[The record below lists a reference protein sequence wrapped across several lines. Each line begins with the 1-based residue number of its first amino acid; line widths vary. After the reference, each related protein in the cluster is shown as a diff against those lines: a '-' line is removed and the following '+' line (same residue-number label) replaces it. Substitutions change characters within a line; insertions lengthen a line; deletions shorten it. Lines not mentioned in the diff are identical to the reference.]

1 MNRITKIVESFK
13 RKRYTGGITVEQ
25 IKKAEETLN
34 VKFSSDYIELL
45 VAYGSLCAKGEEI
58 LGVDE
63 NNYDVVKATI
73 EARSENSD
81 FPIGMYVVENM
92 VIDGILLIQ
101 NTEGA
106 IFTYQPATPIKKVND
121 SLCDYLENL

>member
-1 MNRITKIVESFK
+1 MNKITTIVESFK
-13 RKRYTGGITVEQ
+13 RKRYTGGISVEE

-34 VKFSSDYIELL
+34 VKFSSDYVDLL
-45 VAYGSLCAKGEEI
+45 ITYGSLCAIGEEF

-73 EARSENSD
+73 EAKNQHSD

-92 VIDGILLIQ
+92 AIDGILLIQ
-101 NTEGA
+101 NTDGA
-106 IFTYQPATPIKKVND
+106 IFTYQPGTHVKKIND

>member
-1 MNRITKIVESFK
+1 MNKIKTIVESFK
-13 RKRYTGGITVEQ
+13 RKRCTGGITVEE

-34 VKFSSDYIELL
+34 VKFSSDYIDLL
-45 VAYGSLCAKGEEI
+45 IAYGSLCAKGEEF

-73 EARSENSD
+73 EARNQYSD
-81 FPIGMYVVENM
+81 FPTGMYVVENM
-92 VIDGILLIQ
+92 AIDGILLIQ
-101 NTEGA
+101 NTDGA
-106 IFTYQPATPIKKVND
+106 IFTYQPETLVKKIND